1 MTKPTR
7 RWLVLAAVVCAAL
20 AGMMFL
26 VGVGE
31 GLGGTVSSCSRDC
44 SDGTGAIYAAVVLGG
59 LAIVSLVVAALG
71 RPGPPPATPP
81 QIPEARARPK

>member
-1 MTKPTR
+1 MTRPTR
-7 RWLVLAAVVCAAL
+7 WLLVLAAAVCAAL
-20 AGMMFL
+20 AGLMFL

-44 SDGTGAIYAAVVLGG
+44 GDGTSAIYAAWVFGG
-59 LAIVSLVVAALG
+59 LAVVALMVAGLG
-71 RPGPPPATPP
+71 RSRPPPPTPP